1 MWQIVK
7 CRSQNHNSQ
16 RQNALVDALKSAND
30 GVMLRQ
36 SLIKRVYM
44 NIYDWKRSYVLVSVC
59 IIRCKHRFYIT
70 TIEGLS
76 CLYKHMNI
84 YICIDSI
91 NRFLECVNWLPLI
104 TTGYLVLLLLLFS
117 FTCQRCFARY
127 SFVQHS
133 NVNIIN
139 ISTVSQLKKYYLLLY
154 SPLMDSIMLDRVCF
168 FLFLYTT

>member
-7 CRSQNHNSQ
+7 CRSQNHISQ
-16 RQNALVDALKSAND
+16 RQNALDDALKSAND

-70 TIEGLS
+70 TIEGLL
-76 CLYKHMNI
+76 CLYMHMNI

-91 NRFLECVNWLPLI
+91 NRFLECVN
-104 TTGYLVLLLLLFS
+104 
-117 FTCQRCFARY
+117 
-127 SFVQHS
+127 
-133 NVNIIN
+133 
-139 ISTVSQLKKYYLLLY
+139 
-154 SPLMDSIMLDRVCF
+154 
-168 FLFLYTT
+168 